1 MARRG
6 GVGEENVRSGD
17 GGLHNTV
24 VQEERGAKTS
34 MRMVLRTMKRCVGP
48 CTGGC
53 FLIYNIYMW

>member
-24 VQEERGAKTS
+24 VQCERGAKMS
-34 MRMVLRTMKRCVGP
+34 MRMILRTMKRCVGP

-53 FLIYNIYMW
+53 FLIL

>member
-6 GVGEENVRSGD
+6 RGERNVRSGD

-24 VQEERGAKTS
+24 VQCERGAKMS
-34 MRMVLRTMKRCVGP
+34 MRMILRTMKRCVGP

-53 FLIYNIYMW
+53 FLIL